1 MEQIITEKE
10 TTQTENEN
18 IPITLNLDLN
28 TVNFILASLG
38 ETKSSSGAWLLIQ
51 KIKEQGESQLIPHA
65 TIIEDIIV

>member
-1 MEQIITEKE
+1 MTEE
-10 TTQTENEN
+10 TTEYEN

-51 KIKEQGESQLIPHA
+51 KIKEQGESQLPPQA
-65 TIIEDIIV
+65 TATEEFYDPEEILG